1 MYTLINVDILVIS
14 YDPHEVIQ
22 LLVHF
27 ITFIFSH
34 NIYEHVLDNVNDL
47 KRTMMK
53 NTVTVLKNYQYSWD
67 PINSGLKR
75 GMRYHLKTVR
85 MAAIKETRNSKC

>member
-1 MYTLINVDILVIS
+1 MYTLINVHILVIS

-27 ITFIFSH
+27 INFIFSH

-53 NTVTVLKNYQYSWD
+53 NTVTVLKNYQYSWN
-67 PINSGLKR
+67 PINWI
-75 GMRYHLKTVR
+75 KTR
-85 MAAIKETRNSKC
+85 REISPQNCQNGCHQRDKK